1 MLPYRKSFDKQNVF
15 PLLMTY
21 RDTKSPQNELPN
33 HLHDWVEI
41 VYVYEGK
48 GTFFI
53 DNTFHEM
60 QQGDVFF
67 IPGNT
72 IHQAFPDKEMPV
84 TSTAIFFN
92 PSIIQ
97 ATLFGEPF
105 SYMQL
110 FDSCKK
116 RRYYKYTLLTEQQ
129 TVLQAKWLEIHT
141 ELEEQLTGFRYAVVS
156 SLQNTLIYLIR
167 NCLQGSHDPMTRIDS
182 SVPWIKAA
190 FESIEK
196 NLTAGI
202 SLTELAKNAS
212 VTPAHFSRV
221 FKKLTGL
228 TLIDFI
234 TNKRMIKAKGL
245 LQESDAKILVIAEM
259 CGFESLPHFHR
270 TFKKYVGVTP
280 AEFRRIPE

>member
-1 MLPYRKSFDKQNVF
+1 MQPYRKKFDNQHLF

-33 HLHDWVEI
+33 HLHDWVEM

-60 QQGDVFF
+60 QQGDVFL
-67 IPGNT
+67 IPSNT
-72 IHQAFPDKEMPV
+72 IHQAFPDKACPV

-92 PSIIQ
+92 PALIQ
-97 ATLFGEPF
+97 ATLLGEPF

-110 FDSCKK
+110 FDNCKK
-116 RRYYKYTLLTEQQ
+116 RRYYKYTLLPDQQ
-129 TVLQAKWLEIHT
+129 IVLEAKWLEIQS
-141 ELEEQLTGFRYAVVS
+141 ELQEQLTGFRNEIVS
-156 SLQNTLIYLIR
+156 SLQKTLIYLIR
-167 NCLQGSHDPMTRIDS
+167 NCLQSSIEPMAGIDP
-182 SVPWIKAA
+182 VVLWIKAA

-202 SLTELAKNAS
+202 SLTELAMSAS

-228 TLIDFI
+228 TLIDFV
-234 TNKRMIKAKGL
+234 TKKRMIKAKGL
-245 LQESDAKILVIAEM
+245 LKESDAKILVIAEM

-270 TFKKYVGVTP
+270 TFKKYVGMTP
-280 AEFRRIPE
+280 AEFRRTPE

>member
-1 MLPYRKSFDKQNVF
+1 MLPYRKSFDKQNIF
-15 PLLMTY
+15 PLFMTY

-41 VYVYEGK
+41 VYVYKGK

-60 QQGDVFF
+60 RQGDVFL

-72 IHQAFPDKEMPV
+72 IHQAFPDKVNPV
-84 TSTAIFFN
+84 TSTAIFFS
-92 PSIIQ
+92 PSLIQ
-97 ATLFGEPF
+97 ATLLGEPF

-116 RRYYKYTLLTEQQ
+116 RRYYKYTLLPEQQ
-129 TVLQAKWLEIHT
+129 IILEAKWLEIHN
-141 ELEEQLTGFRYAVVS
+141 ELQEQLIAFQYAIVS
-156 SLQNTLIYLIR
+156 SLQKMMIYLIR
-167 NCLQGSHDPMTRIDS
+167 NCLQGRSEPITKIES
-182 SVPWIKAA
+182 SVLWIKAA

-196 NLTAGI
+196 NLTVGI

-228 TLIDFI
+228 TLIDFV
-234 TNKRMIKAKGL
+234 TKKRMIKAKGL
-245 LQESDAKILVIAEM
+245 LQETDAKILVIAEM

-270 TFKKYVGVTP
+270 TFKKYVGMTP
-280 AEFRRIPE
+280 AKFRRSPE